1 MTGFVEILQLF
12 SANLKLK
19 MCDTSKFKRAID
31 KSAKREYNGIVN
43 SKGAADMVSVA
54 LFFGLS
60 ANSIHKGVYE
70 VSGLLQPFDSYAV
83 S

>member
-19 MCDTSKFKRAID
+19 MCDTSKFKKAID

-70 VSGLLQPFDSYAV
+70 VSGLLHPFDFML
-83 S
+83 